1 MLTVFIDTNIY
12 EEENYNFD
20 ERNEVF
26 KSFIELVRKKE
37 IKNVIISV
45 IDNEIK
51 EHLKERMEENE
62 RGIKKYCKWVKDLL
76 EEEVINQNLKK
87 ELIDYEKFKEN
98 SLTEIVTLENINP
111 EIVLNKHF
119 KKEVPF
125 TKSKPNEFKDAF
137 FVQGILKYVEDN
149 NIGRFVIISKD
160 KDVIKSFETLNKDC
174 FIVLKSIKEL
184 LDLVANYGQERK
196 EKIIKYINSYDLKG
210 LIEEKYS
217 VNYFDIEEEN
227 IEIENIDIT
236 GIYGIDIMQS
246 KDESVLVACDIGI
259 ALKGKF
265 SCLDYENS
273 YYSSEE
279 GEYLYKQYIERDE
292 LMYVCDV
299 IMEIKKHN
307 DKFNQVIIKDF
318 PEIEIDYNTMA
329 GIEDIY

>member
-20 ERNEVF
+20 ERNEIF
-26 KSFIELVRKKE
+26 KSFIELVHKKE

-51 EHLKERMEENE
+51 EHLKERMEENK

-76 EEEVINQNLKK
+76 EEEVINQNLEK

-98 SLTEIVTLENINP
+98 SLTKIVTLENINP
-111 EIVLNKHF
+111 EIVLNKYF
-119 KKEVPF
+119 KKEAPF
-125 TKSKPNEFKDAF
+125 TKSKPSEFKDAF
-137 FVQGILKYVEDN
+137 FVQGVLKYVEEND
-149 NIGRFVIISKD
+149 IGKFVVISKD
-160 KDVIKSFETLNKDC
+160 KDVIKSFDIFNKDC
-174 FIVLKSIKEL
+174 VIVLKSIKEL

-196 EKIIKYINSYDLKG
+196 EKIMEYINSYDLKA
-210 LIEEKYS
+210 LIEEKYT
-217 VNYFDIEEEN
+217 VNYLDIEEEN
-227 IEIENIDIT
+227 IEIENIDII
-236 GIYGIDIMQS
+236 GIYGIDIIQN
-246 KDESVLVACDIGI
+246 KDESVLVASDIGI

-279 GEYLYKQYIERDE
+279 GEYLYKQYIDRDE

-299 IMEIKKHN
+299 IMEIKKDN
-307 DKFNQVIIKDF
+307 EKFNQIIVSINF
-318 PEIEIDYNTMA
+318 
-329 GIEDIY
+329 